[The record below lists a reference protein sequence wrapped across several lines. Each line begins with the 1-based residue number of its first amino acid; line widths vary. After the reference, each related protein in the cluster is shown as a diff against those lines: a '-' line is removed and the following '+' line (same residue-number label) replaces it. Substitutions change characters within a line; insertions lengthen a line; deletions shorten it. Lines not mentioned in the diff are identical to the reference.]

1 MSAEKKVDKRVDY
14 KGLFCP
20 MPIVKISKDIKEIEV
35 GQVLEALADD
45 PGSKAD
51 MAAWA
56 NQTGHELLEMK
67 EEGGVFKF
75 YVRRASS
82 WRGTRK
88 WQKRGRKDWLWWP
101 PRGRWMRRIRR

>member
-1 MSAEKKVDKRVDY
+1 MSAEMKVDKTVDY

-20 MPIVKISKDIKEIEV
+20 MPIVKIAGAIKEIEV
-35 GQVLEALADD
+35 GQVLEMLADD

-56 NQTGHELLEMK
+56 KQTGHELLETR

-75 YVRRASS
+75 YVRRAS
-82 WRGTRK
+82 
-88 WQKRGRKDWLWWP
+88 
-101 PRGRWMRRIRR
+101 

>member
-1 MSAEKKVDKRVDY
+1 VKVSAEIKVDKTVDY

-20 MPIVKISKDIKEIEV
+20 MPIVKVSKDIKGIEV
-35 GQVLEALADD
+35 GHVLEMLASD

-56 NQTGHELLEMK
+56 KQTGHELLDAR

-75 YVRRASS
+75 YVRR
-82 WRGTRK
+82 TK
-88 WQKRGRKDWLWWP
+88 
-101 PRGRWMRRIRR
+101 

>member
-1 MSAEKKVDKRVDY
+1 MSAEYRVDRMVDY

-35 GQVLEALADD
+35 GQVLEMLATD

-51 MAAWA
+51 MEAWVK
-56 NQTGHELLEMK
+56 QTGHELLDAK

-75 YVRRASS
+75 YVRR
-82 WRGTRK
+82 TK
-88 WQKRGRKDWLWWP
+88 
-101 PRGRWMRRIRR
+101 